1 MAAPID
7 PPRTPLAPV
16 ARVLAEAA
24 LQRQNMLLGA
34 ERAGGAATAPAF
46 PGIPQDQ
53 GTPLPNPLAA
63 ALRPPLPVP
72 ADRVSLSDQGRAGLA
87 GGAAGGGGGAPGGAP
102 VPARLPGGAQGAAA
116 AIPLAGA
123 TAAVWPASGVPAPL
137 RQLLG
142 ALVQQLTQGSHPQRV
157 VAAQPWQA
165 GMQGVIDGT
174 DPAQALP
181 ALQTWLV
188 GQGAVQT
195 AEGSRGLSLALM
207 VPAAWAK
214 ALPPAA
220 AAAAPA
226 QGPGAAALSV
236 PFGGRPQ
243 ALASG
248 LFALVL
254 QPQDPAGPRTSALLA
269 LDMAPW
275 MGSATAA
282 AYGRELAQLRN
293 DPWLHMALQQ
303 ASGQWREDEEAALR
317 RGGSEPCHTVG
328 CPYAG
333 RAPCEQPFCMALRAH
348 PSQPASAS

>member
-7 PPRTPLAPV
+7 PPRTPLPPV
-16 ARVLAEAA
+16 ARMLAEAA
-24 LQRQNMLLGA
+24 LQRQNMLLGT
-34 ERAGGAATAPAF
+34 ERAGGASAASAF
-46 PGIPQDQ
+46 PEVPLPP
-53 GTPLPNPLAA
+53 GTPLPLPAP

-72 ADRVSLSDQGRAGLA
+72 ADRVSLSEQGRAGLA
-87 GGAAGGGGGAPGGAP
+87 GDAAGGGGGGARSGPP
-102 VPARLPGGAQGAAA
+102 VLARLPGGAPGPGAAGQV
-116 AIPLAGA
+116 AGT
-123 TAAVWPASGVPAPL
+123 TAALWPASGVPAPL

-142 ALVQQLTQGSHPQRV
+142 ALVQQLTQAGSPQRV

-174 DPAQALP
+174 DPGQTLP

-188 GQGAVQT
+188 GHGAVRT
-195 AEGSRGLSLALM
+195 AEGERGLSLALL

-214 ALPPAA
+214 ALPPDGAA
-220 AAAAPA
+220 PGAQGPSAAAP
-226 QGPGAAALSV
+226 LSA

-254 QPQDPAGPRTSALLA
+254 QPRDPAGARTSALLA

-275 MGSATAA
+275 VGSAAAA
-282 AYGRELAQLRN
+282 AYGRDLAQLRN
-293 DPWLHMALQQ
+293 DPWLHMTLQQ

-333 RAPCEQPFCMALRAH
+333 RAPCEQPFCMALRTQ
-348 PSQPASAS
+348 PSQGASAS